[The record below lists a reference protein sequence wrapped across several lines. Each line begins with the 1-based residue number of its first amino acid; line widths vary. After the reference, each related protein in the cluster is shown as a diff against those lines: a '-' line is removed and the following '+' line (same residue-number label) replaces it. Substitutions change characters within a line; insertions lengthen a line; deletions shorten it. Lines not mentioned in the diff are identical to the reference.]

1 MKIYIHNIIMGVK
14 QLLDGRRE
22 SDLEEKTSIVEGNDE
37 ISKELRENTTK
48 NEIGRGEKQCILSLH
63 EN

>member
-1 MKIYIHNIIMGVK
+1 MGVK